1 MAQERQATG
10 LRNAFSQPT
19 PIHPEY
25 ASLPIRDGLDWARC
39 FRSIPA
45 IRLCLVVL
53 RSVRRA
59 SADLDALKAH
69 DDAAY
74 AEALG
79 AGGHLYY
86 SKGEA
91 NERRECLSFC
101 LWESR
106 QHAREG
112 AGGPSRRAAAGIW
125 RAMYESCELE
135 RYHLQK
141 MHEGSVSFERLT
153 A

>member
-1 MAQERQATG
+1 MALERQATG
-10 LRNAFSQPT
+10 LRDAFSQPT
-19 PIHPEY
+19 PINPNH
-25 ASLPIRDGLDWARC
+25 ASLPVQDGFDWARC

-45 IRLCLVVL
+45 VRLYLVVF

-59 SADLDALKAH
+59 SADLDVLKEH

-79 AGGHLYY
+79 AGGLLHYF
-86 SKGEA
+86 KGEA

-106 QHAREG
+106 QHALE
-112 AGGPSRRAAAGIW
+112 AVGGSSHRAAAEIW
-125 RAMYESCELE
+125 RRMYESYELE
-135 RYHLQK
+135 RYHLEK
-141 MHEGSVSFERLT
+141 THRGIISFERLT